1 MGTKVI
7 FDNTCC
13 SSCNTNP
20 ITTEN
25 IETNYNA
32 MSDKFLMPIENNYNL
47 LLKIPFNEY
56 VKVLLSFSQ
65 SGPFSMNTN
74 INKNNNTLTAITF
87 QMLDE
92 PITEEVFNNFLTN
105 KIISNDLLY
114 NYTLEN
120 DKQTLTLFKD
130 LLIETYRDFR
140 KNFSIYS
147 EDKYNI
153 VRKYHLLA
161 LGMVYCSGK
170 IKDKT
175 ELIFKLFKSSS
186 STITMNNRGNN
197 CLYRSQD
204 LNRFMLSCFLFP
216 SCCQVFARMRM
227 AMKYPFLGDISK
239 EDMLSILDAFELS
252 DLERLV
258 KIVNGVLFKEKS
270 CLNMKEFSDVVKD
283 NKMEWMFCP
292 SGIRFN
298 LEKFND
304 VKDRSAFIPADA
316 ETKSESERS

>member
-13 SSCNTNP
+13 SSCNTNQ

-47 LLKIPFNEY
+47 LLKIPFTEY

-65 SGPFSMNTN
+65 SGPFSMNPN

-175 ELIFKLFKSSS
+175 ELIFK
-186 STITMNNRGNN
+186 
-197 CLYRSQD
+197 
-204 LNRFMLSCFLFP
+204 
-216 SCCQVFARMRM
+216 
-227 AMKYPFLGDISK
+227 
-239 EDMLSILDAFELS
+239 
-252 DLERLV
+252 
-258 KIVNGVLFKEKS
+258 
-270 CLNMKEFSDVVKD
+270 
-283 NKMEWMFCP
+283 
-292 SGIRFN
+292 
-298 LEKFND
+298 
-304 VKDRSAFIPADA
+304 
-316 ETKSESERS
+316 

>member
-13 SSCNTNP
+13 SSCNTKP
-20 ITTEN
+20 IATE
-25 IETNYNA
+25 EVDTNYNA
-32 MSDKFLMPIENNYNL
+32 MSDKFLMPIENSYNL

-56 VKVLLSFSQ
+56 LKVLLSFSQ
-65 SGPFSMNTN
+65 SGPFSMSPNSG
-74 INKNNNTLTAITF
+74 KSSASAAITF

-92 PITEEVFNNFLTN
+92 PISEEVFKNFLTSR
-105 KIISNDLLY
+105 IVSNDLLY

-120 DKQTLTLFKD
+120 DKQTITLFKD
-130 LLIETYRDFR
+130 LLVETYRDFR

-170 IKDKT
+170 VKDKT

-186 STITMNNRGNN
+186 NPN

-258 KIVNGVLFKEKS
+258 KIVNGVLFKQKS
-270 CLNMKEFSDVVKD
+270 CLTTKELLDVVQD

-316 ETKSESERS
+316 ETKSDSEKS